1 MATPRIVLTYAD
13 YAALPADGRR
23 YEIHEGE
30 LSVTPAPGTKHQL
43 VIGNLF
49 VAVHTYVNCNNYG
62 VVFIAPTDVILS
74 DTTIVQP
81 DIVWVAPD
89 RLHAISTRGIEGSP
103 TLAVE
108 IVSPSTT
115 AIDRHTK
122 MQLYARDGVTWY
134 WLVDPEAR
142 TVAIHELLEGRYVV
156 RAQSSGEASLRAEPF
171 PDLTLAL
178 ASIWA

>member
-1 MATPRIVLTYAD
+1 MAAPRVVLTYSD

-23 YEIHEGE
+23 YELHDGE
-30 LSVTPAPGTKHQL
+30 LSVTPAPGTRHQL

-49 VAVHTYVNCNNYG
+49 VAFHTYVGREHRG

-89 RLHAISTRGIEGSP
+89 RLAAISTRGIEGAP
-103 TLAVE
+103 TLAIE
-108 IVSPSTT
+108 IVSPFTG
-115 AIDRHTK
+115 AIDRNTK
-122 MQLYARDGVTWY
+122 KQLYARHGIAWY
-134 WLVDPEAR
+134 WLVDPEAK
-142 TVAIHELLEGRYVV
+142 TVEIHQLVTGRYELRVHAAGDDV
-156 RAQSSGEASLRAEPF
+156 LRAEPF
-171 PDLTLAL
+171 DLSLAL

>member
-1 MATPRIVLTYAD
+1 MPSPRIVLRYAD

-23 YEIHEGE
+23 YEIHGGE

-43 VIGNLF
+43 VIGHLF
-49 VAVHTYVNCNNYG
+49 VALYTYVARENHG
-62 VVFIAPTDVILS
+62 VVFIAPTDVILN

-81 DIVWVAPD
+81 DILWMGPD
-89 RLHAISTRGIEGSP
+89 RLDMISSRGIEGPP

-122 MQLYARDGVTWY
+122 THLYARHGITWY

-142 TVAIHELLEGRYVV
+142 TVEVSELIEGRYALRV
-156 RAQSSGEASLRAEPF
+156 RGAGGSPLRAEPF
-171 PDLTLAL
+171 PDLTLSL
-178 ASIWA
+178 GSIWA